1 MGEVERQVNSL
12 KRQASKAER
21 YRELSGQLRA
31 SEQEL
36 VVLRSGDLRGKLKEL
51 EAKLGQGRDRLAAL
65 TADRDSKAA
74 RQQQARDREMELS
87 DRLSEESQQ
96 LFDFKSQL
104 TGCEHQ
110 VTRLTDQLGVNA
122 SRVERIQREMKELE
136 DRAGELGLRME
147 EAQERLTSAEAAR
160 TSHQQRYEELARSY
174 SELEE
179 SGRASAQKIELFG
192 TRANDLRQEVARA
205 ENEVRMAEALIAR
218 REEERAEIESTLN
231 LLREGLGRH
240 EARKDELTGR
250 TTALA
255 TAIETL
261 QRELEATRAERAKLQ
276 EQLADRLR
284 QIEQTRRSMHE
295 GRSRLATL
303 NELRT
308 SYEGYYQGVREVMVA
323 ADGGR
328 LRGLLGVAP
337 NLIRAKKE
345 HEVAIEVALA
355 THLQDIVT
363 RTAEDAKQAIEYLK
377 SSGRGRA
384 TFLPL
389 DRLEVTSLRP
399 QLVQSVLGRPGV
411 LGIASRLVD
420 FDPQISTAVEFLL
433 GSTIVVQDL
442 DVGLRLGREGNR
454 ARYVSLDGQL
464 INPSG
469 AMTGGRIQATGLMS
483 REREIRDLTQ
493 SVEQLEA
500 RDRELTS
507 EIEKTQTALTATHA
521 KAEAQGSDLD
531 VKRLEQ
537 AALLKDL
544 ESAEREYA
552 QAASALGERDQ
563 QVQQIDADVATRRQT
578 IEQWQGRRGEQFALL
593 EQAEAELA
601 AERESARNQGENI
614 ISLGTEVAEA
624 RAEVEKARERM
635 AEAERQRLAH
645 QGDLEAIGR
654 QRTGRQTEIESIAK
668 EDALLREQIERI
680 KNETQD
686 IAAQCESI
694 SVKLTEDQTNRD
706 QLQMEIRQLNEE
718 VERLT
723 RDERQLDN
731 QLREDEIASDG
742 DGRPH
747 GRPERAVHGEIR
759 RRPGRGWPRKP
770 ARASATPHAL
780 QVEVGEMRERLE
792 RMGLVNMAALEEY
805 EQQKERLDFLT
816 AQNKDLTEARAQL
829 SDAIARLDETTR
841 KLFHETF
848 EAVRGHFIEMFRRL
862 FGGGK
867 SDLILD
873 APEGVDPLLDG
884 GIEIFAQPPGKK
896 LQNITLMSG
905 GEKALTAIAM
915 LFGLFLCKP
924 SPFCIMDEID
934 APLDDNNIERFK
946 TVLNEFKKTTQFLVI
961 THNKLT
967 MELADGIY
975 GVTMEE
981 SGVSKLVSVRFE
993 QAEAL
998 VDAV

>member
-1 MGEVERQVNSL
+1 M
-12 KRQASKAER
+12 
-21 YRELSGQLRA
+21 
-31 SEQEL
+31 
-36 VVLRSGDLRGKLKEL
+36 
-51 EAKLGQGRDRLAAL
+51 EAG
-65 TADRDSKAA
+65 
-74 RQQQARDREMELS
+74 
-87 DRLSEESQQ
+87 
-96 LFDFKSQL
+96 
-104 TGCEHQ
+104 
-110 VTRLTDQLGVNA
+110 
-122 SRVERIQREMKELE
+122 
-136 DRAGELGLRME
+136 
-147 EAQERLTSAEAAR
+147 
-160 TSHQQRYEELARSY
+160 
-174 SELEE
+174 
-179 SGRASAQKIELFG
+179 
-192 TRANDLRQEVARA
+192 
-205 ENEVRMAEALIAR
+205 
-218 REEERAEIESTLN
+218 
-231 LLREGLGRH
+231 
-240 EARKDELTGR
+240 
-250 TTALA
+250 
-255 TAIETL
+255 
-261 QRELEATRAERAKLQ
+261 
-276 EQLADRLR
+276 
-284 QIEQTRRSMHE
+284 
-295 GRSRLATL
+295 
-303 NELRT
+303 
-308 SYEGYYQGVREVMVA
+308 
-323 ADGGR
+323 

-389 DRLEVTSLRP
+389 DRLEVTTLRP

-544 ESAEREYA
+544 ESAEREHA

-601 AERESARNQGENI
+601 AERESARSQGESI
-614 ISLGTEVAEA
+614 ITLGTEVAEA

-731 QLREDEIASDG
+731 QLREDEL
-742 DGRPH
+742 RQT
-747 GRPERAVHGEIR
+747 EMAVHMDDLSEQCMEKFGVGLEEL
-759 RRPGRGWPRKP
+759 
-770 ARASATPHAL
+770 AAQASESQRDPHAL
-780 QVEVGEMRERLE
+780 QAEVGEMRERLE

-816 AQNKDLTEARAQL
+816 AQHKDLTEARAQL

-884 GIEIFAQPPGKK
+884 GVEIFAQPPGKK